1 MNNRDKHFL
10 SKGKYLVVMV
20 GVLLGGCSSFSTE
33 YTRPAMPVSNQLS
46 AQAGAHAPG
55 LSSQLAMA
63 VPWQT
68 FIKDE
73 RLKAVIT
80 LALEN
85 NRSLRETLADVEA
98 ARATYRIQRSDLYPN
113 IDVSVSGTRAR
124 STSGVTSSSYAA
136 EVGLSSYEIDLF
148 GKNQR
153 LTDAE
158 METYLASEDT
168 FRATKITL
176 IGEIANAWLTLA
188 ADQNLLSLAK
198 ETADNAQQTLT
209 ITQKRME
216 LGVDSRIDVA
226 SAKTTYYAAQSDIA
240 SYTTQVNQDI
250 NALRL
255 LVGSDVDQSVLATML
270 PDSDELVTD
279 IPAGLGSDILL
290 TRPDVL
296 AAEHDLKAAHAD
308 IDAARAA
315 FFPSIS
321 LTAAGGLGSL
331 SLSDLFSS
339 GATKIWSLAPSIS
352 LPIFNGGENEAN
364 LDYAKAQQQ
373 KYLAAYEYA
382 IQSAFSE
389 VADALARRAT
399 IQQQIDAEEAL
410 VAASKQSYELSLA
423 RYKKGVDS
431 FQTALEAQRTYYSAA
446 QSLILTRQSDLENRI
461 TLYRVMGG
469 GIAQNNAVDPATDT
483 ARSDTNT

>member
-1 MNNRDKHFL
+1 MSNANYDVRH
-10 SKGKYLVVMV
+10 KGKYLVVIM
-20 GVLLGGCSSFSTE
+20 GLLLGGCTSLSSD
-33 YTRPAMPVSNQLS
+33 YTRPDMPVSNQL
-46 AQAGAHAPG
+46 ADQPGANTPG
-55 LSSQLAMA
+55 LTATRAMD

-73 RLKAVIT
+73 RLKQIIT

-85 NRSLRETLADVEA
+85 NRSLRETIADVEA
-98 ARATYRIQRSDLYPN
+98 ARATYRIQRSDLYPD
-113 IDVSVSGTRAR
+113 IDVSVGGTRYR
-124 STSGVTSSSYAA
+124 SVSEGVSSSYSA

-148 GKNQR
+148 GKNQS
-153 LTDAE
+153 LTKSE
-158 METYLASEDT
+158 LETYLASEET
-168 FRATKITL
+168 ARATKITL

-188 ADQNLLSLAK
+188 ADQNLLSLAQ
-198 ETADNAQQTLT
+198 ETADNAKQTLT
-209 ITQKRME
+209 ITQKRKE

-226 SAKTTYYAAQSDIA
+226 SAETTYYTAQSDIA

-255 LVGSDVDQSVLATML
+255 LVGKDIDDEMLAQAL
-270 PDSDELVTD
+270 PDSNDLVTD
-279 IPAGLGSDILL
+279 IPAGLASDILL
-290 TRPDVL
+290 ARPDVL
-296 AAEHDLKAAHAD
+296 SAEHDLKAAHAD
-308 IDAARAA
+308 IEAARAA
-315 FFPSIS
+315 FFPSIT

-364 LDYAKAQQQ
+364 LDYAKAQQK

-382 IQSAFSE
+382 VQSAFSE
-389 VADALARRAT
+389 VADALAERAT

-410 VAASKQSYELSLA
+410 VAAAKRSYDLSLA
-423 RYKKGVDS
+423 RYKKGIDS

-446 QSLILTRQSDLENRI
+446 QSLITTRQSDLENRI

-469 GIAQNNAVDPATDT
+469 GLAQEDGAKADTENPKDNN
-483 ARSDTNT
+483 R